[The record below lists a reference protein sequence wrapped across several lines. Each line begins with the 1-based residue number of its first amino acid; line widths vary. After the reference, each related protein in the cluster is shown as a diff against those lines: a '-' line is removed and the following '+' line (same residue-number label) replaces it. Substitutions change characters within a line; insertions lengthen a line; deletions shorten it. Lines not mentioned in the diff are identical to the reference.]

1 MTKLVS
7 KLESAPRPEW
17 SSFLLLRVLNG
28 TIDDFI
34 SFAITKKAGTE
45 GGKGAQIII
54 IAVKSQDKN
63 LRLSVCLKI
72 LTL

>member
-28 TIDDFI
+28 SMHDFAF
-34 SFAITKKAGTE
+34 FAITKKAGTE
-45 GGKGAQIII
+45 GGERRPKNYDSFII
-54 IAVKSQDKN
+54 
-63 LRLSVCLKI
+63 
-72 LTL
+72 